1 MKRHPALL
9 LCWSVVACLC
19 SCASS
24 QEVRPPVEWGF
35 EREAIGLSLTGD
47 PRLNLYQKSPHALV
61 ACIYQL
67 RDPNAFNQLRNE
79 PDGPERLLECSRF
92 DQAVATAR
100 RVVIQPG
107 QLLNDVL
114 DRAEGARYIGF
125 AAGYYLLDK
134 ERSVRLYPIPTRE
147 ETKGFVNRTK
157 LVKPGRVDIRLHL
170 GPQEIQDVKEE
181 PRKP

>member
-1 MKRHPALL
+1 MKRITALL
-9 LCWSVVACLC
+9 LSWSAVVCLC
-19 SCASS
+19 SCTSS
-24 QEVRPPVEWGF
+24 PEIRPPVEWGF

-47 PRLNLYQKSPHALV
+47 PLLNLYQKSPHALV

-67 RDPNAFNQLRNE
+67 RDPNAFNQLRSE
-79 PDGPERLLECSRF
+79 PDGPARLLECSRF
-92 DQAVATAR
+92 DPAVTTAR

-107 QLLNDVL
+107 QELSDVL

-134 ERSVRLYPIPTRE
+134 ERSVRLYPIPTME
-147 ETKGFVNRTK
+147 ETKGFVSRTK

-181 PRKP
+181 LQKP